1 MPRVLCS
8 VIIVFALVFP
18 VAVDRSAARAADNQA
33 LEHVLEQWAA
43 AWSSNDVEKLLPL
56 FTDDVDYEDV
66 TLGAKNHGRNRPHQI
81 TGAVVLR
88 SWRLFQPEAN

>member
-1 MPRVLCS
+1 MARNGLVL
-8 VIIVFALVFP
+8 VLVALLALVSGG
-18 VAVDRSAARAADNQA
+18 SAARGADTQA
-33 LEHVLEQWAA
+33 LEHVLDQWAP

-88 SWRLFQPEAN
+88 SWRLFQPVAN